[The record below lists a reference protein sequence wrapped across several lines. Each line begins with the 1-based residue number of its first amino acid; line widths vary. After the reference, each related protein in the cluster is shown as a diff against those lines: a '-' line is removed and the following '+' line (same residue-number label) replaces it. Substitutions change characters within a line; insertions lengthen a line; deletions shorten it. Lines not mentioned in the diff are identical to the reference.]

1 MFKTVRLIMQTRVDV
16 INEIREKQLLRG
28 IQCLTILAFF
38 VLIVSLSRAYLIGWH
53 NLMYIHIGSYLLILG
68 IAFFKKSI
76 PYIVKAVLIVSTTFI
91 LASSGLV
98 VLGLAGY
105 GIACF
110 FLFCILSTIF
120 FGIRG
125 GISAVILSTAS
136 IGIIGA
142 AVVNDIL
149 TYDFNILVYLTSVNT
164 WATAIVGMIVFAGLI
179 VVILATINNQLVGLV
194 ETLDK
199 RNKKLIENNIK
210 LVKTFKEKKKLQS
223 GLEQAKKMELV
234 GTIAG
239 GVAHDLNNVLVAS
252 ISYPELLL
260 AEISKTSTLREA
272 LETIK
277 KSGLKAAA
285 IVQDLLTLARRGVP
299 VEEVLNLNHIVNEFL
314 ESPEFEKIR
323 EYHPGVNIEVRLEK
337 NLWNIIGSPFHLMK
351 MITNLVSNAAEAMPN
366 GGNIIISTQA
376 LEIDEINYIYENVS
390 PGNYVVMTVSDEGIG
405 ISNEDKEKI
414 FEPFY
419 TKKFMGK
426 SGTGLG
432 MTVVWNTVKDHKGHI
447 SVDSI
452 EGAGTTFSLYFPMT
466 GEALAEKKSQLP
478 ISKYAGKRESIL
490 VVDDVEEQRKIASKI
505 LTMLGYSVT
514 TVSSGEE
521 AVEYFKEHSSDLV
534 ILDMIMSPGM
544 DGCNTYK
551 EMIKIRPGQKAILV
565 SGYAETERVREA
577 QKLGAKTYIKKP
589 FLLEKLGLAIRAE
602 LDRMTIGNNN

>member
-1 MFKTVRLIMQTRVDV
+1 MQTGVDV
-16 INEIREKQLLRG
+16 INEIHEKQLSRG

-76 PYIVKAVLIVSTTFI
+76 PYIIKAVLIAGTTFI
-91 LASSGLV
+91 LALSGLV
-98 VLGLAGY
+98 TLGLAGY
-105 GIACF
+105 GIACL
-110 FLFCILSTIF
+110 FLFCILSTIL

-125 GISAVILSTAS
+125 GISAVILSTVS

-142 AVVNDIL
+142 AVVKGALI
-149 TYDFNILVYLTSVNT
+149 YDFNILVYLTSVNT

-239 GVAHDLNNVLVAS
+239 GVAHDLNNILVAS

-260 AEISKTSTLREA
+260 AEIPKTSTLREP

-314 ESPEFEKIR
+314 ESPEYEKIR
-323 EYHPGVNIEVRLEK
+323 EYHPGVDLEVRLEK

-366 GGNIIISTQA
+366 GGNIIISTQG
-376 LEIDEINYIYENVS
+376 LEIDEINYIYENIS
-390 PGNYVVMTVSDEGIG
+390 PGNYVVMTVSDEGTG

-432 MTVVWNTVKDHKGHI
+432 MTIVWNTVKDHKGHI

-466 GEALAEKKSQLP
+466 SEALAEKKSQLP

-490 VVDDVEEQRKIASKI
+490 VVDDVEEQRKIASMI

-565 SGYAETERVREA
+565 SGYAETDRVREA

-589 FLLEKLGLAIRAE
+589 FLMEKVGLAIRAE

>member
-1 MFKTVRLIMQTRVDV
+1 
-16 INEIREKQLLRG
+16 
-28 IQCLTILAFF
+28 
-38 VLIVSLSRAYLIGWH
+38 
-53 NLMYIHIGSYLLILG
+53 
-68 IAFFKKSI
+68 
-76 PYIVKAVLIVSTTFI
+76 
-91 LASSGLV
+91 LV

-120 FGIRG
+120 FGIKG